1 MSNSTQPQFEDG
13 APGRLVPI
21 GDTRLFIVEAGQGY
35 PLLVLHGGP
44 GLDHTMFGDYL
55 HPLTDQFRLILVDQR
70 SQGRSELSPQET
82 WTLEQMARDVGA
94 LARTL
99 GLERYAVLG
108 HSFGAFVALQHAVDF
123 PGQAAQTIVSS
134 GIPSARF
141 LAHVQK
147 NIETFEPI
155 ELREQVRSSWERE
168 QSVQTQEEFATLL
181 HEQLPFHFADPRD
194 RRIEDYERR
203 TSGSIYSPQV
213 VRHFAAQDYGMIEV
227 EDRLGSV
234 SQPVLVLAGR
244 HDRTCSVEAAEVI
257 ARGVPQAELVIF
269 EHSGHMTYV
278 EEHEP
283 YLATVRTFLGLH
295 SG

>member
-1 MSNSTQPQFEDG
+1 MANSTHPQSQDL

-21 GDTRLFIVEAGQGY
+21 GDTRLFIVEHGQGY

-55 HPLTDQFRLILVDQR
+55 NQLTDQFRLILVDQR
-70 SQGRSELSPQET
+70 SQGRSEMSPPKI
-82 WTLEQMARDVGA
+82 WTLAQLAKDVGA
-94 LARTL
+94 LARAL

-108 HSFGAFVALQHAVDF
+108 HSFGALVALQYAVDF

-134 GIPSARF
+134 GFPSSRF

-147 NIETFEPI
+147 NLETFEPI
-155 ELREQVRSSWERE
+155 ELREQVMSSWERE
-168 QSVQTQEEFATLL
+168 KSVQTHEDFANIL
-181 HEQLPFHFADPRD
+181 HDQLPFHFADPRD
-194 RRIEDYERR
+194 PRIQDFERR
-203 TSGSIYSPQV
+203 TTGSIYSPQV
-213 VRHFAAQDYGMIEV
+213 VRHFATQDYGMIEV

-257 ARGVPQAELVIF
+257 ARGIPQAELVIF
-269 EHSGHMTYV
+269 EQSGHMTFV
-278 EEHEP
+278 EENEP

-295 SG
+295 IG